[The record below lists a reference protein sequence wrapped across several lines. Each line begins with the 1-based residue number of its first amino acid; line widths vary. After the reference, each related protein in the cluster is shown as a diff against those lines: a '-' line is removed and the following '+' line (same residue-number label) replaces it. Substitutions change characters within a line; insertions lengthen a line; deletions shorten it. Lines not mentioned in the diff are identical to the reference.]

1 MTTRDL
7 IKTLEKMR
15 AGATRGDDLTATT
28 LLFGVIF
35 DEHIK
40 NSGSNAA
47 DIGKAVGLQQ
57 GTTISD
63 GQKLAQFV
71 DPKPGVVRRWSSP

>member
-35 DEHIK
+35 DEDIK
-40 NSGSNAA
+40 NSGSTAA
-47 DIGKAVGLQQ
+47 AIGKAVGLQQ

-71 DPKPGVVRRWSSP
+71 DPKPEVVRRWSSP